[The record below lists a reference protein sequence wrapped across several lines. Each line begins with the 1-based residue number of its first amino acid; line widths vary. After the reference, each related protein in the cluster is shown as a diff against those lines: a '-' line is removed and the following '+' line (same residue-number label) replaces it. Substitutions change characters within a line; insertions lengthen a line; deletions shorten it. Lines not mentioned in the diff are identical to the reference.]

1 MNKIEEQELLQ
12 RVWDLEQ
19 SYSKLVEYIQQMD
32 SPYVNLEYMTE
43 DDRLK
48 PIRAHEYDAGLDLF
62 ANTDYLLTAGKRTLI
77 NTGVRVKIPRGFVGL
92 LVPRSSLS
100 KQRNIVMTNSVG
112 IIDSDYR
119 GDIMASLCY
128 LGSTEP
134 QTKDCTDHTHINKYD
149 KIVQLVIVPI
159 KLTKLVLGKEY
170 SWSDTERGIGGFG
183 STGV

>member
-19 SYSKLVEYIQQMD
+19 NHARLIKYIEHTD
-32 SPYVNLEYMTE
+32 NPYVNLEYMAE
-43 DDRLK
+43 EDRLR
-48 PIRAHEYDAGLDLF
+48 PTRAHEYDAGLDLF
-62 ANTDYLLTAGKRTLI
+62 ANDDYLLTAGERTLV
-77 NTGVRVKIPRGFVGL
+77 NTGVRVKIPRGYVGL

-100 KQRNIVMTNSVG
+100 KQRNIVMTNSIG

-134 QTKDCTDHTHINKYD
+134 QLKDWIDHTHINKYD

-159 KLTKLVLGKEY
+159 KLTKLIVGKEY
-170 SWSDTERGIGGFG
+170 TWPDTERGIGGFG
-183 STGV
+183 STGA